1 MDTKIINTVQH
12 FEGVFGVNTAV
23 SGGSVVGTHFTAA
36 TKKWFLLE

>member
-36 TKKWFLLE
+36 TKK